1 MIPFMTLYINPY
13 KKVLPKNSHK
23 GNNMIPFM
31 TFYIK
36 PYKKVLPKIVI
47 KEYLMIENI
56 IPFMSFYKK
65 PIKRFSKRVIKEI
78 IMGDREQYFLYDV
91 VKK

>member
-1 MIPFMTLYINPY
+1 MTFYIKPY

-36 PYKKVLPKIVI
+36 PYKRVLPKNSHKGII
-47 KEYLMIENI
+47 LGGEENI
-56 IPFMSFYKK
+56 IPFMTFYIK
-65 PIKRFSKRVIKEI
+65 P
-78 IMGDREQYFLYDV
+78 L
-91 VKK
+91 